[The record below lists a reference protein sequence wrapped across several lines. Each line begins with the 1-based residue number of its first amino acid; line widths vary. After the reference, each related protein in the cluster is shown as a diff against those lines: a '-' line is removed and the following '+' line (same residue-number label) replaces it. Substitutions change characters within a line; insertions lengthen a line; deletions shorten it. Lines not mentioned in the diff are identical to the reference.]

1 VKNIKKL
8 AGALVLSA
16 ALTAGCANSGGSSG
30 GGGGGGGGNTASS
43 GPIKIGVIVPLSG
56 PAGPNGKDVLQ
67 AIQAEV
73 DIVNQAG
80 GVMGRKVQV
89 VSEDDKSTPASG
101 VTAANDLASKGVSVV
116 MGGWNSPVTLAIQ
129 PVLVR
134 AGILNITTIPQA
146 ANIIGGADPEAV
158 RLNAGNAVG
167 GYVAGQFIVKKLN
180 GHKVGLLLENDAY
193 GNDAGTYVTK
203 SLQSLGA
210 KVVGTQKFDYTDTDF
225 RIPLSN
231 LASANPD
238 VVFSADAAESSGMPA
253 LVTQYQQS
261 GLKATHFAGLG
272 TVSPNVL
279 KLAGGSKVNGLYSA
293 DLYFPEA
300 APFNSY
306 DANKKFVAAFQKAS
320 GGTLPDKYAALGAES
335 VMVWAQAVKKAN
347 SLDRKAVGGAIQ
359 GQTFNDTILGTVSFT
374 ADGQMKTP
382 IYPFQV
388 VNGQIKVLDQVAV
401 PDQVWSGR

>member
-1 VKNIKKL
+1 MVKMKKL
-8 AGALVLSA
+8 AGALLLTA

-30 GGGGGGGGNTASS
+30 DKGSGGGNSAAS

-56 PAGPNGKDVLQ
+56 PAGPNGKDVLA

-80 GVMGRKVQV
+80 GVMGRQV
-89 VSEDDKSTPASG
+89 EVLSEDDKSTPASG
-101 VTAANDLASKGVSVV
+101 VTAANDLVSKGVSVV

-134 AGILNITTIPQA
+134 AGVLNITTIPQA
-146 ANIIGGADPEAV
+146 ANILGGADPDAV

-203 SLQSLGA
+203 ALQDLGA
-210 KVVGTQKFDYTDTDF
+210 TVATTQKFEYTDTDF

-231 LASANPD
+231 LAGANPD

-253 LVTQYQQS
+253 LVTQYGQS

-272 TVSPNVL
+272 TVSPNVV
-279 KLAGGSKVNGLYSA
+279 KLAGGSAVNGLYSA

-300 APFNSY
+300 PPFNSY
-306 DANKKFVAAFQKAS
+306 DANKKFITAFQKAS
-320 GGTLPDKYAALGAES
+320 NGNLPDKYAALGAES
-335 VMVWAQAVKKAN
+335 VMVWAQAAKNAK
-347 SLDRKAVGGAIQ
+347 SLDRHAVATAIQ
-359 GQTFNDTILGTVSFT
+359 GNSFRSTVLGDVSFT
-374 ADGQMKTP
+374 KDGQMKSP
-382 IYPFQV
+382 IYPFEV
-388 VNGQIKVLDQVAV
+388 VNGQIKVLDEISV
-401 PDQVWSGR
+401 PDQVWSGK